1 MQTAFTSEQLA
12 KPHISAADGIL
23 KDCVH
28 YGFCTAVCPTYVLL
42 RDENDAPRGRI
53 DLIREMLETGG
64 EPSPRTVGYIDRC
77 LSCNACMTTC
87 AAKVD
92 YMHLVDIA
100 RAYIERHYRRPF
112 GDRLLRRL
120 IAFSVST
127 PSRFRLAVKAAAL
140 WAPFRHALPSR
151 LGNLIDMAYRVP
163 ASRESGTASGVY
175 PPEGK
180 PRARVALL
188 AGCVQEAVAPHLNGA
203 AIRLLTRHGCEV
215 VVAQGCCGA
224 LALHMGRERSAKE
237 AARQCVS
244 AWSRE
249 IETGGLDAIVASA
262 AGCGATVK
270 DYGRIFARD
279 ADEAE
284 KAREI
289 AARARDVTEV
299 LHGIGLRPLQGGLP
313 IKIAYHDACSL
324 QHTQKV
330 FLQPRE
336 LLRAAGFSVVDVPER
351 HFCCGSAGAYNM
363 LQPKIARELGR
374 RKAGRIEETGAAA
387 VAAGNLGCM
396 TQIGFF
402 TELPIVHTV
411 ELLDWATGGPMPRAL
426 EGREL
431 TADESGDPS
440 AAPAVW

>member
-12 KPHISAADGIL
+12 KPHISEADKIL

-53 DLIREMLETGG
+53 DLIREMLEAGG
-64 EPSPRTVGYIDRC
+64 APSPRTVGYIDRC

-120 IAFSVST
+120 IAFSVSSPT
-127 PSRFRLAVKAAAL
+127 RFRLAMKMAAL
-140 WAPFRHALPSR
+140 WAPLRQVLPGR
-151 LGNLIDMAYRVP
+151 LGNLIDMAHRVRG
-163 ASRESGTASGVY
+163 SRESGTASGVY
-175 PPEGK
+175 PSEGK
-180 PRARVALL
+180 LRARVALL
-188 AGCVQEAVAPHLNGA
+188 AGCVQEAVAPHLNRA

-215 VVAQGCCGA
+215 VVAAGCCGA
-224 LALHMGRERSAKE
+224 FTLHMGRERSAK
-237 AARQCVS
+237 AAASQCV
-244 AWSRE
+244 AEWSRE

-262 AGCGATVK
+262 AGCGTTVK
-270 DYGRIFARD
+270 DYGRLFACD
-279 ADEAE
+279 ANEAE
-284 KAREI
+284 RAQEI

-299 LHGIGLRPLQGGLP
+299 LHGIGLCSLQGGLP
-313 IKIAYHDACSL
+313 LKVAYHDACSL
-324 QHTQKV
+324 QHAQKIAR
-330 FLQPRE
+330 QPRE

-363 LQPKIARELGR
+363 LQPKIARELGQ
-374 RKAGRIEETGAAA
+374 RKAKHIEESGAAV

-402 TELPIVHTV
+402 TDLPIVHTI

-431 TADESGDPS
+431 STDESRDPPGV
-440 AAPAVW
+440 PAVW

>member
-12 KPHISAADGIL
+12 KPHISEADKIL

-53 DLIREMLETGG
+53 DLIREMLEAGG
-64 EPSPRTVGYIDRC
+64 APSPRTVGYIDRC

-120 IAFSVST
+120 IAFSVSSPT
-127 PSRFRLAVKAAAL
+127 RFRLAMKTAAL
-140 WAPFRHALPSR
+140 WAPLRQVLPGR
-151 LGNLIDMAYRVP
+151 LGNLIDMAHRVRG
-163 ASRESGTASGVY
+163 SRESGTASGVY
-175 PPEGK
+175 PSEGK
-180 PRARVALL
+180 LRARVALL
-188 AGCVQEAVAPHLNGA
+188 AGCVQEAVAPHLNRA

-215 VVAQGCCGA
+215 VVAAGCCGA
-224 LALHMGRERSAKE
+224 FTLHMGRERSAK
-237 AARQCVS
+237 AAASQCV
-244 AWSRE
+244 AEWSRE

-262 AGCGATVK
+262 AGCGTTVK
-270 DYGRIFARD
+270 DYGRLFACD
-279 ADEAE
+279 ANEAE
-284 KAREI
+284 RAQEI

-299 LHGIGLRPLQGGLP
+299 LHGIGLCSLQGGLP
-313 IKIAYHDACSL
+313 LKVAYHDACSL
-324 QHTQKV
+324 QHAQKIV
-330 FLQPRE
+330 RQPRE

-363 LQPKIARELGR
+363 LQPKIARELGQ
-374 RKAGRIEETGAAA
+374 RKAKHIEESGAAV

-402 TELPIVHTV
+402 TDLPIVHTI

-431 TADESGDPS
+431 STDESRDPPGV
-440 AAPAVW
+440 PAVW